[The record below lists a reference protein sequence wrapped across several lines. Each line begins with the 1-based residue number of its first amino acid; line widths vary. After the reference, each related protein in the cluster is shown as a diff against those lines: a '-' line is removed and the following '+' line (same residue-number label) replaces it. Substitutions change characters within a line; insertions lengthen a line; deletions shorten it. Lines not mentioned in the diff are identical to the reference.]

1 LPDAQPP
8 VIGRVT
14 RSSIRGFAGG
24 IRLAQ
29 PDMPAFGAFCRA
41 EAQQGSSQV
50 VGLIYDISIEGDE
63 LARQL
68 AAADSPPPE
77 IRADNQFVR
86 PIPIEISAISIGYQL
101 GEAYIQTLPP
111 QPPLTLADIFPLT
124 ASEVASFTRQF
135 DFIPLVLAAA
145 QLPADDLLGAA
156 LRQAA
161 AARPEHERR
170 RFLTEAARACARWMA
185 ADLNRLNILLQRLQ
199 AEPGTTL

>member
-1 LPDAQPP
+1 LPEANPS

-29 PDMPAFGAFCRA
+29 PNMPAFGAFCRV
-41 EAQQGSSQV
+41 EAQQGISHV

-77 IRADNQFVR
+77 IRSDNQFVR
-86 PIPIEISAISIGYQL
+86 PIPIEISALSVGYRL
-101 GEAYIQTLPP
+101 GDAYIQTLPP

-124 ASEVASFTRQF
+124 PPEVGEFTLQL
-135 DFIPLVLAAA
+135 DFIPLVLAAP
-145 QLPADDLLGAA
+145 QLPVDDLLGAA
-156 LRQAA
+156 LRHAA
-161 AARPEHERR
+161 AARPKHERR
-170 RFLTEAARACARWMA
+170 RFMTEAARACARWLA
-185 ADLNRLNILLQRLQ
+185 SDLNRLNILLERLQ
-199 AEPGTTL
+199 AEMETPI